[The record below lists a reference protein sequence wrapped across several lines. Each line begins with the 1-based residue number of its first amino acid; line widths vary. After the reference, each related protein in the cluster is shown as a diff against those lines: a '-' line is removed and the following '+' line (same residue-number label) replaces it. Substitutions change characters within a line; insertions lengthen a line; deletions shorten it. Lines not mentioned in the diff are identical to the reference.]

1 MSLIPKKMP
10 HVAHPFISSVY
21 LKENYAKGLYNDRT
35 LIVEVK
41 VNKKTAESDYQS
53 LLIELPNLKARAE
66 SYFGHFRN
74 IDIRMQSIH

>member
-21 LKENYAKGLYNDRT
+21 LKENHRAGLYNDRT
-35 LIVEVK
+35 LIVEVNI
-41 VNKKTAESDYQS
+41 NKKTAESDYQD
-53 LLIELPNLKARAE
+53 LLTELPSLRARAE

-74 IDIRMQSIH
+74 IDIRMPSLH